1 MQCNATR
8 EGIIQNLQCDA
19 RLDKRRCFG
28 ISLDKRN
35 IAPVQSRL
43 IGGDSD
49 WCVIAAQ
56 VSALKDI
63 DGLYMSYRR
72 TSFQGS
78 RISALRLEP
87 TLSNYIRGRIL
98 GKVEHQTTRNLQRG
112 SEASSAIPSFGCSRD
127 HYGKVAVKG

>member
-1 MQCNATR
+1 MHTDIKSVKYARGVKSLDSLIVQKISSNLSGSCGHAMQCNATR

-35 IAPVQSRL
+35 IAPVQSRV

-49 WCVIAAQ
+49 WCGIAAQ

-63 DGLYMSYRR
+63 DGLCRSYRR

-87 TLSNYIRGRIL
+87 TLSNVI
-98 GKVEHQTTRNLQRG
+98 RG
-112 SEASSAIPSFGCSRD
+112 SE
-127 HYGKVAVKG
+127 